1 MEAHITGGVAAGR
14 GSWTAPTRPPLSVG
28 IVLAEHFTLSAFSLF
43 LDPLRL
49 AADEGDRSRP
59 IRCRWAIMGS
69 RPDPVRASCG
79 VAVAPTSGFVDP
91 RELDYVVV
99 VGGILHAGRQVD
111 APTIAYLKRV
121 AAAGTTLVGLCT
133 GSFILC
139 RAGLM
144 DGRRCCVSWFHYQ
157 DFATEF
163 PDREAVADRLFVVD
177 ADRIT
182 CAGGAGVADLA
193 NHLVERHVGRAAAQ
207 KSREV
212 LLFDRARE
220 GSAAQPHPAIADG
233 AADPRVRRALLLMEQ
248 HLSDPLPIAMIATR
262 LGISVRQ
269 LERSFHAVLGQRPA
283 VLYRR
288 LRLRYARWLLDNT
301 DRSVTDIALDAGFA
315 DCAHFSRQFKEL
327 HGFPPSDNRAATR
340 QARAAGPM
348 PPVAAEP
355 ALDAQLAAQRV
366 FD

>member
-1 MEAHITGGVAAGR
+1 MEAQRIGGMVAGR
-14 GSWTAPTRPPLSVG
+14 GSWTAARPRLSVG

-79 VAVAPTSGFVDP
+79 VAVALTSSFVDP

-99 VGGILHAGRQVD
+99 VGGVLHAGRQVD
-111 APTIAYLKRV
+111 APTIAYLKR
-121 AAAGTTLVGLCT
+121 AADAGATLVGLCT

-157 DFATEF
+157 DFVAEF

-177 ADRIT
+177 GDRIT

-193 NHLVERHVGRAAAQ
+193 NYLVERHLGRAAAQ

-220 GSAAQPHPAIADG
+220 GSAAQPHPAIAES

-248 HLSDPLPIAMIATR
+248 HLSDPLPISTIATR

-269 LERSFHAVLGQRPA
+269 LERGFHAVLGLRPA
-283 VLYRR
+283 EQYRR

-301 DRSVTDIALDAGFA
+301 DRSVTDIALHAGFA

-327 HGFPPSDNRAATR
+327 HGFSPTGNRAATR
-340 QARAAGPM
+340 QTRAAGPLS
-348 PPVAAEP
+348 PGGADPGRVT
-355 ALDAQLAAQRV
+355 QLAAQRV